1 MRVELTMLKGGV
13 MHLLGHCQPTW
24 LGILRMRT
32 CEVDEMYFR
41 ILGRKQQRA
50 YVPNLWDN
58 SMTVVVKSLLFLRFC
73 LLLLL
78 SGFYLMEFCQI
89 LCFSD

>member
-1 MRVELTMLKGGV
+1 MMLKGGV
-13 MHLLGHCQPTW
+13 MHLLVRCQPTW
-24 LGILRMRT
+24 LGIVCMRT

-41 ILGRKQQRA
+41 ILGRKRQCA

-58 SMTVVVKSLLFLRFC
+58 SMAVIVKSLLFPCFC
-73 LLLLL
+73 LLLPL
-78 SGFYLMEFCQI
+78 SGLILCNCV